1 MLEKLIIAIDG
12 PAGSGKSTTA
22 KLLAEKL
29 GYLYI
34 DTGAMYR
41 AVTLYA
47 IRNGIIGNEKKI
59 TELAEKLNIELKFE
73 NGKTQVFVDGN
84 DVSEEIRSLEVNH
97 NVSPVSKIE
106 GVRKVLVQ
114 KQKEMGRNG
123 GVVMEGRDITTVV
136 FPNAD
141 VKVFLTATIDERA
154 RRRALEFAQKGQQVD
169 LDKVKQNISER
180 DKIDSSRKVSPL
192 TKSDD
197 AIEIDT
203 SNLSI
208 EQQVSLILEEVKKIA
223 EQKGIKLTIKED
235 R

>member
-1 MLEKLIIAIDG
+1 MCEKLIIAIDG

-22 KLLAEKL
+22 KLLAKKL

-47 IRNGIIGNEKKI
+47 IKNNLLDDEKKI
-59 TELAEKLNIELKFE
+59 IDLANQLNIQLKFE
-73 NGKTQVFVDGN
+73 NGQTKVSVNGK
-84 DVSEEIRSLEVNH
+84 DVTDEIRSLEVNQ

-106 GVRKVLVQ
+106 GVRKILVQ
-114 KQKEMGRNG
+114 KQKQMGKNG

-141 VKVFLTATIDERA
+141 VKIYLTASIDERA

-169 LDKVKQNISER
+169 IEQVKQNILER
-180 DKIDSSRKVSPL
+180 DRIDSSRDVSPL
-192 TKSDD
+192 TKSPD
-197 AIEIDT
+197 AVEIDT
-203 SNLSI
+203 SHLSI
-208 EQQVSLILEEVKKIA
+208 EQQVEQILEEAKKVA
-223 EQKGIKLTIKED
+223 EKKGIKLTIN
-235 R
+235 

>member
-1 MLEKLIIAIDG
+1 MSEKLIIAIDG

-22 KLLAEKL
+22 KLLAKKL

-47 IRNGIIGNEKKI
+47 IKNNLLDDEKKI
-59 TELAEKLNIELKFE
+59 IDLANLLNIELKFE
-73 NGKTQVFVDGN
+73 DGQTKVSVNGK
-84 DVSEEIRSLEVNH
+84 DVTEEIRSLEVNQ

-106 GVRKVLVQ
+106 GVRKILVQ
-114 KQKEMGRNG
+114 KQKEMGKNG

-141 VKVFLTATIDERA
+141 VKIYLTATIDERA

-169 LDKVKQNISER
+169 IEQVKQNILDR
-180 DKIDSSRKVSPL
+180 DRIDSSRDVSPL
-192 TKSDD
+192 TKSPD
-197 AIEIDT
+197 AVEIDT

-208 EQQVSLILEEVKKIA
+208 EQQVEQILEEAKKVA
-223 EQKGIKLTIKED
+223 EKKGIKLTIN
-235 R
+235 

>member
-1 MLEKLIIAIDG
+1 MSEKLIIAIDG

-22 KLLAEKL
+22 KLLAKKL

-47 IRNGIIGNEKKI
+47 IKNNILNDEKKI
-59 TELAEKLNIELKFE
+59 IELASDLDIELKFE
-73 NGKTQVFVDGN
+73 DGQTKVRVNGK
-84 DVSEEIRSLEVNH
+84 DVTDEIRSLEVNQ

-106 GVRKVLVQ
+106 GVRKILVQ
-114 KQKEMGRNG
+114 KQKEMGKNG

-141 VKVFLTATIDERA
+141 VKIFLTASIDERA

-169 LDKVKQNISER
+169 IEKVKQNILER
-180 DKIDSSRKVSPL
+180 DRIDSSRDVSPL
-192 TKSDD
+192 TKSPD

-208 EQQVSLILEEVKKIA
+208 DQQVDLILEESKKVA
-223 EQKGIKLTIKED
+223 DKKGIKLTIN
-235 R
+235 

>member
-84 DVSEEIRSLEVNH
+84 DVSEEIRSLEVNQ

-180 DKIDSSRKVSPL
+180 DKIDSSREVSPL

-223 EQKGIKLTIKED
+223 EQNGIKLTIKED

>member
-1 MLEKLIIAIDG
+1 MCEKLIIAIDG

-22 KLLAEKL
+22 KLLAKKL

-47 IRNGIIGNEKKI
+47 IKNNLLDDEKKI
-59 TELAEKLNIELKFE
+59 IDLANQLNIQLKFE
-73 NGKTQVFVDGN
+73 NGQTKVSVNGK
-84 DVSEEIRSLEVNH
+84 DVTEEIRSLEVNQ

-106 GVRKVLVQ
+106 GVRKILVQ
-114 KQKEMGRNG
+114 KQKQMGKNG

-141 VKVFLTATIDERA
+141 VKIYLTASIDERA

-169 LDKVKQNISER
+169 IEQVKQNILER
-180 DKIDSSRKVSPL
+180 DRIDSSRDVSPL
-192 TKSDD
+192 TKSPD
-197 AIEIDT
+197 AVEIDT
-203 SNLSI
+203 SHLSI
-208 EQQVSLILEEVKKIA
+208 EQQVEQILEEAKKVA
-223 EQKGIKLTIKED
+223 EKKGIKLTIN
-235 R
+235 

>member
-1 MLEKLIIAIDG
+1 MSEKLIIAIDG

-22 KLLAEKL
+22 KLLAQKL

-47 IRNGIIGNEKKI
+47 IRNNILGDEDKIIEMAK
-59 TELAEKLNIELKFE
+59 KLNIELKFE
-73 NGKTQVFVDGN
+73 KGQTKVFVDGI
-84 DVSEEIRSLEVNH
+84 DVSEDIRSLEVNQ

-106 GVRKVLVQ
+106 GVRKILVQ
-114 KQKEMGRNG
+114 KQKEIGKNG

-141 VKVFLTATIDERA
+141 VKIYLTATIDERA
-154 RRRALEFAQKGQQVD
+154 RRRALEFEQKGQQVD
-169 LDKVKQNISER
+169 IEKVKQNILER
-180 DKIDSSRKVSPL
+180 DRIDSSRDVSPL
-192 TKSDD
+192 TKSPD

-208 EQQVSLILEEVKKIA
+208 EEQVELILQETKKIA
-223 EQKGIKLTIKED
+223 DKKGIKLTN
-235 R
+235 

>member
-1 MLEKLIIAIDG
+1 MSEKLIIAIDG

-22 KLLAEKL
+22 KLLAKKL

-47 IRNGIIGNEKKI
+47 IKNNLLDDEKKI
-59 TELAEKLNIELKFE
+59 IDLASQLNIELKFE
-73 NGKTQVFVDGN
+73 NCQTKVSVNGK
-84 DVSEEIRSLEVNH
+84 DVTEEIRSLEVNQ

-106 GVRKVLVQ
+106 GVRKILVQ
-114 KQKEMGRNG
+114 KQKQMGKNG

-141 VKVFLTATIDERA
+141 VKIYLTASIDERA

-169 LDKVKQNISER
+169 IEQVKQNILER
-180 DKIDSSRKVSPL
+180 DRIDSSRDVSPL
-192 TKSDD
+192 TKSPD
-197 AIEIDT
+197 AVEIDT

-208 EQQVSLILEEVKKIA
+208 EQQVEQILEEAKKIA
-223 EQKGIKLTIKED
+223 EKKGIKLTIN
-235 R
+235 

>member
-1 MLEKLIIAIDG
+1 MSEKLIIAIDG

-22 KLLAEKL
+22 KLLAKKL

-47 IRNGIIGNEKKI
+47 IKNNLLDDEEKII
-59 TELAEKLNIELKFE
+59 ELAKQLNIELKFE
-73 NGKTQVFVDGN
+73 NGQTKVSVNGK
-84 DVSEEIRSLEVNH
+84 DVTDEIRSLEVNQ

-106 GVRKVLVQ
+106 GVRKILVD
-114 KQKEMGRNG
+114 KQKEMGKNG

-141 VKVFLTATIDERA
+141 VKIFLTATIDERA
-154 RRRALEFAQKGQQVD
+154 RRRALEFEQKGQQVD
-169 LDKVKQNISER
+169 IEKVKQNILER
-180 DKIDSSRKVSPL
+180 DRIDSSRDVSPL
-192 TKSDD
+192 TKSPD

-208 EQQVSLILEEVKKIA
+208 EQQVDLILEETKKVA
-223 EQKGIKLTIKED
+223 DKKGIKLNIN
-235 R
+235 

>member
-1 MLEKLIIAIDG
+1 MSEKLIIAIDG

-22 KLLAEKL
+22 KLLAKKL

-47 IRNGIIGNEKKI
+47 IKNNILNDEKKI
-59 TELAEKLNIELKFE
+59 IELASNLNIQLE
-73 NGKTQVFVDGN
+73 FVDGQTKVSVN
-84 DVSEEIRSLEVNH
+84 GKDVTDEIRSLEVNQ

-106 GVRKVLVQ
+106 GVRKILVQ
-114 KQKEMGRNG
+114 KQKEMGKNG

-141 VKVFLTATIDERA
+141 VKIYLTATIDERA
-154 RRRALEFAQKGQQVD
+154 RRRALEFAEKGQQVD
-169 LDKVKQNISER
+169 IEKVKQNILER
-180 DKIDSSRKVSPL
+180 DRIDSSRDVSPL
-192 TKSDD
+192 TKSPD

-208 EQQVSLILEEVKKIA
+208 KQQVELILEESKKVA
-223 EQKGIKLTIKED
+223 EKKGIKLQI

>member
-1 MLEKLIIAIDG
+1 MSEKLIIAIDG

-22 KLLAEKL
+22 KLLAKKL

-47 IRNGIIGNEKKI
+47 IKNNILNDEQKIIDL
-59 TELAEKLNIELKFE
+59 TSRLNIELKFE
-73 NGKTQVFVDGN
+73 DGKTKVSVDGK
-84 DVSEEIRSLEVNH
+84 DVTEEIRSLEVNQ

-106 GVRKVLVQ
+106 GVRKILVE
-114 KQKEMGRNG
+114 KQKEMGKNG

-154 RRRALEFAQKGQQVD
+154 RRRALEFAEKGQQID
-169 LDKVKQNISER
+169 IEKVKQNIIER
-180 DKIDSSRKVSPL
+180 DRIDSNRDVSPL
-192 TKSDD
+192 TKSPD

-208 EQQVSLILEEVKKIA
+208 DEQVELILEESKKVA
-223 EQKGIKLTIKED
+223 DKKGIKLTIN
-235 R
+235 

>member
-1 MLEKLIIAIDG
+1 MSEKLIIAIDG

-22 KLLAEKL
+22 KLLAKKL

-47 IRNGIIGNEKKI
+47 IKNNLLDDEKKI
-59 TELAEKLNIELKFE
+59 IDLAKQLDIELKFE
-73 NGKTQVFVDGN
+73 DGQTKVSVDGK
-84 DVSEEIRSLEVNH
+84 DVTEEIRSLEVNQ

-106 GVRKVLVQ
+106 GVRKILVQ
-114 KQKEMGRNG
+114 KQKEMGKNG

-141 VKVFLTATIDERA
+141 VKIYLTASIDERA

-169 LDKVKQNISER
+169 IEQVKQNILDR
-180 DKIDSSRKVSPL
+180 DRIDSSRDVSPL
-192 TKSDD
+192 TKSPD

-208 EQQVSLILEEVKKIA
+208 EQQVEQILEEAKKVA
-223 EQKGIKLTIKED
+223 EKKGIKLTIN
-235 R
+235 

>member
-1 MLEKLIIAIDG
+1 MSEKLIIAIDG

-22 KLLAEKL
+22 KLLAKKL

-47 IRNGIIGNEKKI
+47 IKNNLLDDEKKI
-59 TELAEKLNIELKFE
+59 IDLASQLDIELKFE
-73 NGKTQVFVDGN
+73 DGQTKVSVNGK
-84 DVSEEIRSLEVNH
+84 DVTEEIRSLEVNQ

-106 GVRKVLVQ
+106 GVRKILVQ
-114 KQKEMGRNG
+114 KQKEMGKNG

-141 VKVFLTATIDERA
+141 VKIYLTATIDERA

-169 LDKVKQNISER
+169 IEQVKQNILDR
-180 DKIDSSRKVSPL
+180 DRIDSSRDVSPL
-192 TKSDD
+192 TKSPD

-208 EQQVSLILEEVKKIA
+208 EQQVEQILEEAKKVA
-223 EQKGIKLTIKED
+223 EKKGIKLTIN
-235 R
+235 

>member
-1 MLEKLIIAIDG
+1 MFEKLIIAIDG

-22 KLLAEKL
+22 KLLAQKL

-47 IRNGIIGNEKKI
+47 IKNNLLGNDEKII
-59 TELAEKLNIELKFE
+59 ELANKLNIDLKFE
-73 NGKTQVFVDGN
+73 NGQTKVFVDGN
-84 DVSEEIRSLEVNH
+84 DVSESIRSLEVNQ

-141 VKVFLTATIDERA
+141 VKIFLTATIDERA
-154 RRRALEFAQKGQQVD
+154 KRRALEFAQKGQN
-169 LDKVKQNISER
+169 LDIEKVKENISER
-180 DKIDSSRKVSPL
+180 DRIDSNRAVSPL
-192 TKSDD
+192 KKSED

-203 SNLSI
+203 SDLSI
-208 EQQVSLILEEVKKIA
+208 EQQVNLILEEVKKIA
-223 EQKGIKLTIKED
+223 DKKGIKLTIN
-235 R
+235 

>member
-84 DVSEEIRSLEVNH
+84 DVSEEIRSLEVNQ

>member
-1 MLEKLIIAIDG
+1 MSEKLIIAIDG

-22 KLLAEKL
+22 KLLAKKL

-47 IRNGIIGNEKKI
+47 IKNNLLDDEKKI
-59 TELAEKLNIELKFE
+59 IDLAKQLDIELKFE
-73 NGKTQVFVDGN
+73 DGQTIVSVNGK
-84 DVSEEIRSLEVNH
+84 DVTEEIRSLEVNQ
-97 NVSPVSKIE
+97 NVSPVSRIE
-106 GVRKVLVQ
+106 GVRKILVQ
-114 KQKEMGRNG
+114 KQKEMGKNG

-141 VKVFLTATIDERA
+141 VKIYLTASIDERA

-169 LDKVKQNISER
+169 IEQVKQNILDR
-180 DKIDSSRKVSPL
+180 DRIDSSRDVSPL
-192 TKSDD
+192 TKSPD

-208 EQQVSLILEEVKKIA
+208 EQQVEQILEEAKKVA
-223 EQKGIKLTIKED
+223 EKKGIKLTIN
-235 R
+235 

>member
-1 MLEKLIIAIDG
+1 MSEKLIIAIDG

-22 KLLAEKL
+22 KLLAKKL

-47 IRNGIIGNEKKI
+47 IKNNLLDDEKKI
-59 TELAEKLNIELKFE
+59 IDLAKQLDIELKFE
-73 NGKTQVFVDGN
+73 DGQTKVSVDGK
-84 DVSEEIRSLEVNH
+84 DVTEEIRSLEVNQ
-97 NVSPVSKIE
+97 NVSPVSRIE
-106 GVRKVLVQ
+106 GVRKILVQ
-114 KQKEMGRNG
+114 KQKEMGKNG

-141 VKVFLTATIDERA
+141 VKIYLTASIDERA

-169 LDKVKQNISER
+169 IEQVKQNILDR
-180 DKIDSSRKVSPL
+180 DRIDSSRDVSPL
-192 TKSDD
+192 TKSPD

-208 EQQVSLILEEVKKIA
+208 EQQVEQILEEAKKVA
-223 EQKGIKLTIKED
+223 EKKRIKLTIN
-235 R
+235 

>member
-1 MLEKLIIAIDG
+1 MSEKLIIAIDG

-22 KLLAEKL
+22 KLLAKKL

-47 IRNGIIGNEKKI
+47 IKNNLLDDEKKI
-59 TELAEKLNIELKFE
+59 IELAKHLNIVLKFE
-73 NGKTQVFVDGN
+73 NGQTKVSVNGK
-84 DVSEEIRSLEVNH
+84 DVTEEIRSLEVNQ

-106 GVRKVLVQ
+106 GVRKILVE
-114 KQKEMGRNG
+114 KQKEMGKDG

-141 VKVFLTATIDERA
+141 VKIFLTATIDERA
-154 RRRALEFAQKGQQVD
+154 KRRALEFEQKGQPVD
-169 LDKVKQNISER
+169 IEKVKQNILER
-180 DKIDSSRKVSPL
+180 DRIDSSRDVSPL
-192 TKSDD
+192 TKSPD
-197 AIEIDT
+197 AVEIDT

-208 EQQVSLILEEVKKIA
+208 EQQVDLILEETKKVA
-223 EQKGIKLTIKED
+223 NKKGIKLNIN
-235 R
+235 

>member
-1 MLEKLIIAIDG
+1 MSEKLIIAIDG

-22 KLLAEKL
+22 KLLAQKL

-47 IRNGIIGNEKKI
+47 IRNNILGDEDKIIEMAK
-59 TELAEKLNIELKFE
+59 KLNIELKFE
-73 NGKTQVFVDGN
+73 NGQTKVFVDGI
-84 DVSEEIRSLEVNH
+84 DVSEDIRSLEVNQ

-106 GVRKVLVQ
+106 GVRKILVQ
-114 KQKEMGRNG
+114 KQKEIGKNG

-141 VKVFLTATIDERA
+141 VKIYLTATIDERA
-154 RRRALEFAQKGQQVD
+154 RRRALEFEQKGQQVD
-169 LDKVKQNISER
+169 IEKVKQNILER
-180 DKIDSSRKVSPL
+180 DRIDSSRDVSPL
-192 TKSDD
+192 TKSPD
-197 AIEIDT
+197 AVEIDT

-208 EQQVSLILEEVKKIA
+208 EEQVELILQETKKIA
-223 EQKGIKLTIKED
+223 DKKGIKLTN
-235 R
+235 